1 MGAIFDLAFLENL
14 LVSMIRMAT
23 PLLLAG
29 LGELYSEK
37 AGMVNIGLDGLMTIG
52 AGVGFIVGYLTGSP
66 VSGLAAG
73 ALAGILLNLI
83 YAFSTISLRSGQT
96 INGMAL
102 NILAPALATFLSRT
116 FFGVKTTLMK
126 GPTIGNLSIPG
137 LSKLP
142 FIGSILFSAH
152 PMTWFALLLTILT
165 AWFFRRTKPGLN
177 YLAVGEYP
185 RAAESMGINV
195 AGVKYLSCVICGCL
209 GGLGGAY
216 LTTCYIGAYSEGVV
230 AGRGFIALSAVI
242 FGNWSAAGVLL
253 ATLLFGLADAVQLR
267 FQILFRD
274 IPYQLLSMLPYLMTI
289 FVLLLSSK
297 QSNEPKANGQPYA
310 REGK

>member
-1 MGAIFDLAFLENL
+1 MESILTVSFLENL
-14 LVSMIRMAT
+14 IVSMIRMAT

-29 LGELYSEK
+29 LAELYSEK
-37 AGMVNIGLDGLMTIG
+37 AGMVNIGLDGIMTIG
-52 AGVGFIVGYLTGSP
+52 AGVGFIAGYLTQNPIIGLLSGS
-66 VSGLAAG
+66 
-73 ALAGILLNLI
+73 LAGVLLNLI

-102 NILAPALATFLSRT
+102 NILAPALSTFLSRT
-116 FFGVKTTLMK
+116 VFGVKTTLMQ
-126 GPTIGNLSIPG
+126 GPTIGNASIPT
-137 LSKLP
+137 LSSLP
-142 FIGSILFSAH
+142 FIGPILFQAH
-152 PMTWFALLLTILT
+152 PITYLAFFLVFFTI
-165 AWFFRRTKPGLN
+165 WFFRRTKPGLN

-185 RAAESMGINV
+185 RAAESLGV
-195 AGVKYLSCVICGCL
+195 SVTRVKYLSCIICGFL
-209 GGLGGAY
+209 AGMGGAY

-242 FGNWSAAGVLL
+242 FGNWSAMGVLF

-267 FQILFRD
+267 FQVLFRE
-274 IPYQLLSMLPYLMTI
+274 IPYQLLSMLPYVLTI
-289 FVLLLSSK
+289 FVLLISTK

>member
-1 MGAIFDLAFLENL
+1 METILNLAFLENL
-14 LVSMIRMAT
+14 LVSMVRMAT

-37 AGMVNIGLDGLMTIG
+37 AGMVNIGLDGIMTIG
-52 AGVGFIVGYLTGSP
+52 AGVGFIAGYLSGNP
-66 VSGLAAG
+66 VLGLFAG
-73 ALAGILLNLI
+73 ALSGAALNMI

-102 NILAPALATFLSRT
+102 NILAPALSTFLSRT
-116 FFGVKTTLMK
+116 MFGVKTTLMK
-126 GPTIGNLSIPG
+126 GPTIRNFSVPFLSEIPFVG
-137 LSKLP
+137 P
-142 FIGSILFSAH
+142 ILFAAH
-152 PMTWFALLLTILT
+152 PVSYFALFLVLFTL
-165 AWFFRRTKPGLN
+165 WFFRRTKPGLN

-185 RAAESMGINV
+185 RAAESMGVNV
-195 AGVKYLSCVICGCL
+195 IRTKYISCMICGFL
-209 GGLGGAY
+209 AGMGGAY

-242 FGNWSAAGVLL
+242 FGNWTGAGVLL

-267 FQILFRD
+267 FQVLFRD

-289 FVLLLSSK
+289 VVLLLSNK

>member
-1 MGAIFDLAFLENL
+1 MASFSITTCLRAANHNL
-14 LVSMIRMAT
+14 L
-23 PLLLAG
+23 
-29 LGELYSEK
+29 LGRGQRKEDKGTLI
-37 AGMVNIGLDGLMTIG
+37 A
-52 AGVGFIVGYLTGSP
+52 APTG
-66 VSGLAAG
+66 
-73 ALAGILLNLI
+73 
-83 YAFSTISLRSGQT
+83 
-96 INGMAL
+96 
-102 NILAPALATFLSRT
+102 
-116 FFGVKTTLMK
+116 
-126 GPTIGNLSIPG
+126 
-137 LSKLP
+137 
-142 FIGSILFSAH
+142 
-152 PMTWFALLLTILT
+152 
-165 AWFFRRTKPGLN
+165 FFRRTKPGLN

-267 FQILFRD
+267 FQVLFRD